1 MYLICFGTR
10 PELIKLIPIIQ
21 KFKEKNIPFKTLFS
35 GQHENLIKDIYK
47 YVDEPDFIFTNIME
61 HGQTLNE
68 LSSKI
73 LLKSNSLFKENK
85 EIFNYVMVQ
94 GDTTTAYSLALS
106 AFHFQI
112 KVIHLE
118 AGLRTNDKYSP
129 FPEEINRRLISQIA
143 NLHLCP
149 TQKSIENL
157 HNENIRENVFLTG
170 NTIVDMYDYIQ
181 KNTNP
186 DVSIKNTIKENDKYY
201 VVTLHRRENR
211 GEKMKKM
218 WEQLNKL
225 SNKYKFIYIS
235 HPSLPESKEI
245 LNTNIIVLEPQ
256 NYENMIHLVLNSS
269 GIITDS
275 GGLQEEAVCAMKKVL
290 VCRDTTERPETIE
303 CGIGKL
309 IDTNIM
315 DNITFFDEKINN
327 VITNPYG
334 NNVCEKVFK
343 YINNILL

>member
-10 PELIKLIPIIQ
+10 PELIKLIPMIH

-35 GQHENLIKDIYK
+35 GQHENLIKNFYK
-47 YVDEPDFIFTNIME
+47 YIDKPDFIFTNIME

-73 LLKSNSLFKENK
+73 LLKCNSLFKENQG
-85 EIFNYVMVQ
+85 IFDYVMVQ

-112 KVIHLE
+112 PLIHLE
-118 AGLRTNDKYSP
+118 AGLRTNNKYSP

-143 NLHLCP
+143 SVHLCP

-157 HNENIRENVFLTG
+157 HNENIRENVVLIG
-170 NTIVDMYDYIQ
+170 NTIVDMYGYIQ

-186 DVSIKNTIKENDKYY
+186 DNSIKNLIREHKRYY

-211 GEKMKKM
+211 GDKMNIM
-218 WEQLNKL
+218 WNQLNQL

-245 LNTNIIVLEPQ
+245 LNKDNIILVEPQ
-256 NYENMIHLVLNSS
+256 NYENMVHLISNSK

-290 VCRDTTERPETIE
+290 VCRDTTERPETID

-309 IDTNIM
+309 IDTNIV
-315 DNITFFDEKINN
+315 DNIHFFDEYFVDI
-327 VITNPYG
+327 IDNPYG
-334 NNVCEKVFK
+334 GDVCEKAFK
-343 YINNILL
+343 YLKK

>member
-1 MYLICFGTR
+1 MFLICFGTR
-10 PELIKLIPIIQ
+10 PELIKLIPLIII
-21 KFKEKNIPFKTLFS
+21 FKKNNVEFKTLFS
-35 GQHENLIKDIYK
+35 GQHENLIKDFYK
-47 YVDEPDFIFTNIME
+47 YVDEPDFIFTNIMK

-73 LLKSNSLFKENK
+73 LLQSNKLFQENK
-85 EIFNYVMVQ
+85 FSNIIVQ

-106 AFHFQI
+106 SFHFQI
-112 KVIHLE
+112 PVIHLE

-143 NLHLCP
+143 SVHLCP
-149 TQKSIENL
+149 TKISIENL
-157 HNENIRENVFLTG
+157 HNENIKDNAYLTG

-181 KNTNP
+181 NNTTP
-186 DVSIKNTIKENDKYY
+186 DVSIKNLIKENKKYY

-211 GEKMKKM
+211 GEKIRKM
-218 WEQLNKL
+218 WEQLNQL

-245 LNTNIIVLEPQ
+245 LNKKNIIVLEPQ
-256 NYENMIHLVLNSS
+256 DYENMIHLVLNSS

-315 DNITFFDEKINN
+315 DNITFFDEDFVDIIN
-327 VITNPYG
+327 NPYG
-334 NNVCEKVFK
+334 NNVCEKVLK
-343 YINNILL
+343 YLTTKLL

>member
-10 PELIKLIPIIQ
+10 PELIKLISLIH
-21 KFKEKNIPFKTLFS
+21 KFKENNIQFKTLFS
-35 GQHENLIKDIYK
+35 GQHENLIEDFYK
-47 YVDEPDFIFTNIME
+47 YIDKPDFTFTNIME
-61 HGQTLNE
+61 HGQTLNQ

-73 LLKSNSLFKENK
+73 LLQTNKLFLENTFSNV
-85 EIFNYVMVQ
+85 IVQ

-112 KVIHLE
+112 QVIHLE

-143 NLHLCP
+143 NIHLCP

-157 HNENIRENVFLTG
+157 YNENIRENIYLTG

-315 DNITFFDEKINN
+315 DNITFFDKDFVDIIN
-327 VITNPYG
+327 NPYG

-343 YINNILL
+343 YINIIKL

>member
-10 PELIKLIPIIQ
+10 PELIKLIPLIQ
-21 KFKEKNIPFKTLFS
+21 FFKGKNIHFKTLFS
-35 GQHENLIKDIYK
+35 GQHENLIKDFYK
-47 YVDEPDFIFTNIME
+47 YIDEPDYIFTNIME

-73 LLKSNSLFKENK
+73 LLQSNKLFQENK
-85 EIFNYVMVQ
+85 FSNIIVQ

-112 KVIHLE
+112 PLIHLE
-118 AGLRTNDKYSP
+118 AGLRTNNKYSP

-143 NLHLCP
+143 GIHLCP
-149 TQKSIENL
+149 TQKSVENL

-170 NTIVDMYDYIQ
+170 NTIVDMYDYIH

-186 DVSIKNTIKENDKYY
+186 DVSIKNLIKEHKKYY
-201 VVTLHRRENR
+201 MVTLHRRENR
-211 GEKMKKM
+211 GEKIKKM

-225 SNKYKFIYIS
+225 SNNYKFIYIS
-235 HPSLPESKEI
+235 HPSLPESKET

-290 VCRDTTERPETIE
+290 ICRDTTERPETIE
-303 CGIGKL
+303 CGMGKL
-309 IDTNIM
+309 IDTQIIE
-315 DNITFFDEKINN
+315 NITFFDEKNN
-327 VITNPYG
+327 NIVVNPYG

-343 YINNILL
+343 FLEATDF

>member
-35 GQHENLIKDIYK
+35 GQHENLIKDFYK
-47 YVDEPDFIFTNIME
+47 YVDEPNFIFTNIME

-73 LLKSNSLFKENK
+73 LLKSNSLFKENQG
-85 EIFNYVMVQ
+85 IFDYVMVQ

-143 NLHLCP
+143 NIHLCP

-157 HNENIRENVFLTG
+157 RNENIRENVFLTG

-186 DVSIKNTIKENDKYY
+186 DSFIKNLIENNKKYY

-211 GEKMKKM
+211 GEKIKKM
-218 WEQLNKL
+218 WEQLNYL

-245 LNTNIIVLEPQ
+245 LNKNIILLEPQ

-309 IDTNIM
+309 VDTNIM
-315 DNITFFDEKINN
+315 DNITFFDEDFVDI
-327 VITNPYG
+327 IHNPYG

-343 YINNILL
+343 YLNTILL

>member
-10 PELIKLIPIIQ
+10 PELIKLIPLIQ
-21 KFKEKNIPFKTLFS
+21 KFKEKNIEFKTLFS
-35 GQHENLIKDIYK
+35 SQHEDLIKDFYK
-47 YVDEPDFIFTNIME
+47 YIDAPDYIFQNIME
-61 HGQTLNE
+61 HGQSLNQ

-73 LLKSNSLFKENK
+73 LLQSNQLFIDNTFTHV
-85 EIFNYVMVQ
+85 IVQ

-112 KVIHLE
+112 PVIHLE

-143 NLHLCP
+143 NIHLCP

-157 HNENIRENVFLTG
+157 RNENIRENVFLTG

-186 DVSIKNTIKENDKYY
+186 DSFVKNLIENNKKYY

-211 GEKMKKM
+211 GEKIRKM
-218 WEQLNKL
+218 WEQLNQL

-235 HPSLPESKEI
+235 HPSLPESKKI
-245 LNTNIIVLEPQ
+245 LNKNIILLKPQ

-315 DNITFFDEKINN
+315 DNITFFDEDFVNI
-327 VITNPYG
+327 IENPYG
-334 NNVCEKVFK
+334 NTVCEKVFK
-343 YINNILL
+343 CLKT